1 MLHQYQFNVEMS
13 CSGCLNAVQKALGRV
28 EGVSATD
35 IDLATQTVNV
45 TATTDYDTVYTA
57 IAKTGKKINEGRVV
71 S

>member
-1 MLHQYQFNVEMS
+1 MLHQYQFNVKMS
-13 CSGCLNAVQKALGRV
+13 CSGCLNAVRMALGRV

-45 TATTDYDTVYTA
+45 TATTDYDTVCTA